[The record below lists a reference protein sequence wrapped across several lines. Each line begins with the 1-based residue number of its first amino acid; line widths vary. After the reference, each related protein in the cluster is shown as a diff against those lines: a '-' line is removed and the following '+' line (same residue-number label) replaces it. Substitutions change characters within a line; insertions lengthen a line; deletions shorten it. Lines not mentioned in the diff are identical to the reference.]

1 MHTKEFPVKRSENF
15 EVYSLGVKNLIW
27 FCHNIPIE
35 FYDLD
40 TRISTLHVFDI
51 LFKVPVVFLIAL
63 VVEDVFDMTG
73 FDQIIDNL

>member
-35 FYDLD
+35 FFDLD